1 MKIYG
6 IVGKSL
12 QHSFSAKYFSAKFLN
27 ENIKNCVYQNFEFTD
42 LKQFRNTVFN
52 TPHLVGLNVTIP
64 YKKEIISHIDSLS
77 SEASEIGAIN
87 TISIDHFNK
96 KLLGYNTD
104 HIGFNDSLS
113 NLNLLNKK
121 ALVLGTGGASLGIR
135 YALGKRGIQ
144 YQMVSK
150 NPGENQLGYAA
161 LNSLNLDEYQ
171 LIINTTPL
179 GTFPNIDEFPNLPFS
194 RINQQHIAYDL
205 VYNPAKTLFL
215 KNCQAKGAKVINGLK
230 MLELQAEASWQ
241 IWNK

>member
-1 MKIYG
+1 MDNR
-6 IVGKSL
+6 L
-12 QHSFSAKYFSAKFLN
+12 FM
-27 ENIKNCVYQNFEFTD
+27 
-42 LKQFRNTVFN
+42 FN
-52 TPHLVGLNVTIP
+52 AA
-64 YKKEIISHIDSLS
+64 KKEIISHIDSLS